1 MSETTRCFVA
11 APLTPEIREK
21 TRVLQEKLKGLEG
34 VKWVDPDQ
42 IHLTLKFLGD
52 VAVEDVPYVAE
63 QLDIV
68 ATGSWPSDLLLCRLG
83 VFPNA
88 KSPKVLWWGPEFD
101 SVPEKLK
108 ALNFHVEGALQALG
122 FPNESRDFRP
132 HLTLG
137 RMKGAVNPI
146 ALAEALR
153 QPEELLSGTLPI
165 GEIHL
170 MESQLSPT
178 GASYS
183 SLARLS
189 LEDD

>member
-1 MSETTRCFVA
+1 VSETTRCFVA

-21 TRVLQEKLKGLEG
+21 TRVLQEKLKGLDG

-108 ALNFHVEGALQALG
+108 ALHFHMEGALQALG
-122 FPNESRDFRP
+122 FPNESRAFRP

-137 RMKGAVNPI
+137 RIKGAVNPI
-146 ALAEALR
+146 ALAAGLR

-165 GEIHL
+165 REVHL
-170 MESQLSPT
+170 MESRLSPT
-178 GASYS
+178 GAFYS